1 MAQLLINGLAMGF
14 VYALV
19 GIEYTLIWNS
29 TGLLNFSHDKF
40 ITFSAYIFAG
50 MYVLSLGLPPALAV
64 IATLIT
70 IFLFGVVVALGIFN
84 PLAKM
89 TSNLYA
95 IIGTVILGRIISEI
109 IRLTWGPLPFTV
121 DNFLTGTFSI
131 GPLVIGKAYVYIIL
145 SAIVI
150 VVGLQIL
157 FKATKVGKAIRCV
170 SQNKTAAALMG
181 INVARNTAFTI
192 GLSAVICSVIGI
204 LVIPLFSV
212 EMNMANMIGLKGF
225 TSGVVGGFG
234 YLPGAIVG
242 GLLVG
247 IVESVSVTV
256 LPAVYKDCVSF
267 ILLIAFLLFK
277 PNGLLGN
284 KQN

>member
-50 MYVLSLGLPPALAV
+50 MYVLNLGLPPTLGIV
-64 IATLIT
+64 ATLIT
-70 IFLFGVVVALGIFN
+70 MFLFGVIVALGIFN
-84 PLAKM
+84 PLCKM
-89 TSNLYA
+89 SSNLYA
-95 IIGTVILGRIISEI
+95 IMGTVILGRIISEI
-109 IRLTWGPLPFTV
+109 IRFTWGPLPFTV
-121 DNFLTGTFSI
+121 NNFLTGTFKI
-131 GPLVIGKAYVYIIL
+131 GSLVIGKAYVYIIVA
-145 SAIVI
+145 AIII
-150 VVGLQIL
+150 VVALQFL
-157 FKATKVGKAIRCV
+157 FRATKIGKAIRCV
-170 SQNKTAAALMG
+170 SQNKTAASLMG
-181 INVARNTAFTI
+181 INVPRNIAFTV
-192 GLSAVICSVIGI
+192 GLSACICSIIGI

-234 YLPGAIVG
+234 YIPGAIIG

-247 IVESVSVTV
+247 IIESISVTV
-256 LPAVYKDCVSF
+256 LPAVYKDCISF

-277 PNGLLGN
+277 PTGLLGH
-284 KQN
+284 KK